1 MTSDLPGRLPFDV
14 RLSRASRRGK
24 IAVVR
29 AVCRS
34 FGVFGATRFLL
45 STIDWGELKAGR
57 PSVLCLYRPLFAKD
71 LEQLRRRTDLN
82 WLYVKNEFLG
92 HVQSAWIPQ
101 EMQVEA
107 QYQKYHLPEYEKHW
121 LRLEEFGAGFLTALQ
136 RRWPIDAVMTSHI
149 DYWHGEGVRLGAR
162 RLGIPFLAL
171 CREHMCLPIEQESV
185 RRFFT
190 GFKWEGDA
198 VAVFG
203 QSTKS
208 IFVNSGACSND
219 QVVVTGPPRLDI
231 WREVAPRAEPRNL
244 IVLLSY
250 RDPDYRAP
258 GSFVEVLRI
267 FRDAYSRHSED
278 AIFWVK
284 SKDTKDTE
292 EIRSLLQNTGRNFII
307 DHETPLY
314 ELFPR
319 ARLVVGFNSLSL
331 VEAMFT
337 HARITI
343 PCWSDADRP
352 REELMF
358 NPDDQELKNVVG
370 FARSAEEL
378 KRDLERAACGQ
389 QAEPA
394 AAADRL
400 NVVRRIFHVP
410 DEGTCS
416 REVEQF
422 VRRRIAARESSDR
435 S

>member
-1 MTSDLPGRLPFDV
+1 MTSDLQRRLPFDV

-24 IAVVR
+24 IAMVR
-29 AVCRS
+29 AVCRG

-45 STIDWGELKAGR
+45 STVDWGELKAGR

-71 LEQLRRRTDLN
+71 LEELRRRTNLN
-82 WLYVKNEFLG
+82 WIYVKNEFLG
-92 HVQSAWIPQ
+92 HVQSAWIPR

-107 QYQKYHLPEYEKHW
+107 EYQKFHRPGYEKHW
-121 LRLEEFGAGFLTALQ
+121 ARLEEFGVSFLTTLQ

-162 RLGIPFLAL
+162 HLGIPFLAL

-203 QSTKS
+203 QSTKD

-231 WREVAPRAEPRNL
+231 WRDIAPCTEPKNL

-267 FRDAYSRHSED
+267 FRDAYARHSKD
-278 AIFWVK
+278 AVFWVK
-284 SKDTKDTE
+284 SKDTKDSE
-292 EIRSLLQNTGRNFII
+292 EIRRLVRDTGHNFII
-307 DHETPLY
+307 NHEKPLY

-337 HARITI
+337 QACVTI

-358 NPDDQELKNVVG
+358 NPDDPKLKNVIA

-378 KRDLERAACGQ
+378 DRHLVLAARGQ
-389 QAEPA
+389 HAQPGA
-394 AAADRL
+394 AAERL
-400 NVVRRIFHVP
+400 TMVRRIFHIP
-410 DEGTCS
+410 HQGTCS
-416 REVEQF
+416 EEVERF
-422 VRRRIAARESSDR
+422 VRTRIAARR